1 MHCSASHIVI
11 CACNHTPQQKF
22 AQQSPRLQP
31 MPTSYGYTVK
41 AKGGGLVQQ
50 YTNIHLQ
57 HGLHLHQHT
66 AATNTASTITAAEPR
81 QQQQQQQQQPTLAI
95 SNAPHSNAGT
105 SAAASLLLL
114 AHDTV
119 DRTSIAPVPHHTVL
133 SDQLALVSTDTA
145 ATITVAKQQH
155 YTNNSHSTTTAAIA
169 QQRRGAMGQI
179 PLSEPLHSTDITALI
194 TNEAHRTAAAAHDGL
209 LQRLRTQHGSLCC
222 HHGTVN
228 AVAWSH
234 DETRLATAGSD
245 GCVKLW
251 DPNVLYTTTTSSSN
265 STHSKVYDTGVC
277 NGVHKGG
284 ALSVSWSPDSL
295 FLASCGADSS
305 VIIWSAT
312 TLCAVRILR
321 GHCDVV
327 HSVTFAQG
335 TIGRAAAVPD
345 TISSPSAALL
355 LLSCGGEGDVKLW
368 DLAPVSHH
376 LLHLTLH
383 THMSQLYIVQCH
395 VVLATLRSLRAARR

>member
-1 MHCSASHIVI
+1 MHCSASHVII

-66 AATNTASTITAAEPR
+66 ATTNTASTITAAEPR

-105 SAAASLLLL
+105 SAAAPLLLL
-114 AHDTV
+114 AQDTI
-119 DRTSIAPVPHHTVL
+119 DSTVNTEL
-133 SDQLALVSTDTA
+133 SNQLVLVSTDNAAAAAEATA
-145 ATITVAKQQH
+145 VRHQH
-155 YTNNSHSTTTAAIA
+155 HTNNSHSTATAAAA

-194 TNEAHRTAAAAHDGL
+194 SNEAHRTAAAAHDGL

-234 DETRLATAGSD
+234 DETRIATAGSD

-251 DPNVLYTTTTSSSN
+251 DPNVLYTTTNNSN
-265 STHSKVYDTGVC
+265 SPNSKVYDAGVC
-277 NGVHKGG
+277 NGVPKGG

-312 TLCAVRILR
+312 TLCAVRTLR

-335 TIGRAAAVPD
+335 AIGRAVAVPD

-355 LLSCGGEGDVKLW
+355 LLSCGGEGDIKLW

-395 VVLATLRSLRAARR
+395 VVLAMLRSLCAARR

>member
-1 MHCSASHIVI
+1 MHRSVSPHII
-11 CACNHTPQQKF
+11 FCACNDTIQQKF

-31 MPTSYGYTVK
+31 MPVSYGYTVK

-50 YTNIHLQ
+50 YVNVHLQ

-66 AATNTASTITAAEPR
+66 GAASTVSTITAAGP
-81 QQQQQQQQQPTLAI
+81 QPQQQQQQQQPTLAI
-95 SNAPHSNAGT
+95 SNASHSKADT
-105 SAAASLLLL
+105 TADAPLLLL
-114 AHDTV
+114 AQETV
-119 DRTSIAPVPHHTVL
+119 KSISIAPVTCQTEL
-133 SDQLALVSTDTA
+133 SNQLALVSTDNAVA
-145 ATITVAKQQH
+145 APAARQQH
-155 YTNNSHSTTTAAIA
+155 NTNNSESSNAAAA

-179 PLSEPLHSTDITALI
+179 PLSEPSHSTDVTALI
-194 TNEAHRTAAAAHDGL
+194 SNEAHRTAAAAHDGL
-209 LQRLRTQHGSLCC
+209 LHRLRTQHGSLCC

-228 AVAWSH
+228 ALAWSH

-251 DPNVLYTTTTSSSN
+251 DPNVLYTTTNSDDNSSDGN
-265 STHSKVYDTGVC
+265 SIHSKVYDAGVC
-277 NGVHKGG
+277 YGVHKGG

-305 VIIWSAT
+305 IMIWSTA
-312 TLCAVRILR
+312 TLCAVRTLR

-327 HSVTFAQG
+327 HSVTFAQSA
-335 TIGRAAAVPD
+335 IGRAVPVPD

-368 DLAPVSHH
+368 DLAPVS
-376 LLHLTLH
+376 
-383 THMSQLYIVQCH
+383 
-395 VVLATLRSLRAARR
+395 

>member
-1 MHCSASHIVI
+1 
-11 CACNHTPQQKF
+11 
-22 AQQSPRLQP
+22 
-31 MPTSYGYTVK
+31 MPVSYGYTVK

-50 YTNIHLQ
+50 YMNVHLQ
-57 HGLHLHQHT
+57 HGMHHHQHTT
-66 AATNTASTITAAEPR
+66 AATNTVSAITAGEQQSR
-81 QQQQQQQQQPTLAI
+81 QQQQSQQQQPLLIEHQQQPTVPLSDAPN
-95 SNAPHSNAGT
+95 SADAVAANAVTGALVNADT
-105 SAAASLLLL
+105 TADKPLLL
-114 AHDTV
+114 AQDANN
-119 DRTSIAPVPHHTVL
+119 SVPEAAHHTKQ
-133 SDQLALVSTDTA
+133 SNQLALVSTDNAVAVTVVRQQHDSNNGSTA
-145 ATITVAKQQH
+145 AA
-155 YTNNSHSTTTAAIA
+155 A
-169 QQRRGAMGQI
+169 QQRRGAMAQI
-179 PLSEPLHSTDITALI
+179 PLSEPLYSSDVTALI

-209 LQRLRTQHGSLCC
+209 LHRLCTQYGSLCC

-251 DPNVLYTTTTSSSN
+251 DPNVLRTTTTSTNSSSN
-265 STHSKVYDTGVC
+265 NSGMHSRVYDAGVC

-305 VIIWSAT
+305 VIIWSTAS
-312 TLCAVRILR
+312 LCAVRTLR

-335 TIGRAAAVPD
+335 VIGRAVLAAD

-368 DLAPVSHH
+368 DLAPVS
-376 LLHLTLH
+376 
-383 THMSQLYIVQCH
+383 
-395 VVLATLRSLRAARR
+395 